1 MRLGLVVSLLAL
13 GLCFP
18 GCIEV
23 TTPIVSTN
31 PSLVE
36 QPVVRR
42 IEVTINETP
51 NGTPCR
57 VTYPPDPEMRDLRWA
72 TGAEASFCHNMAQE
86 SLAAIEAKG
95 WTCSEENSD
104 APAQG
109 IQDEPGRE
117 QIVWL
122 CSRG

>member
-13 GLCFP
+13 GSCFP

-23 TTPIVSTN
+23 RTPIASKP

-42 IEVTINETP
+42 IEVTIRETQG
-51 NGTPCR
+51 GTPCR
-57 VTYPPDPEMRDLRWA
+57 VTYPPDPERKDLRWA
-72 TGAEASFCHNMAQE
+72 TGAEASFCQDMAQE
-86 SLAAIEAKG
+86 ARAAIEAKG
-95 WTCSEENSD
+95 WTCSEEDSG
-104 APAQG
+104 APTPSF
-109 IQDEPGRE
+109 QDEPGQER
-117 QIVWL
+117 IVWL

>member
-13 GLCFP
+13 GVCFP

-23 TTPIVSTN
+23 PTPIASTN

-42 IEVTINETP
+42 IEVSIRETQG
-51 NGTPCR
+51 GTRCR

-72 TGAEASFCHNMAQE
+72 TGAEASFCYEIAQE
-86 SLAAIEAKG
+86 ARAAIEAKG
-95 WTCSEENSD
+95 WTCGEENSD
-104 APAQG
+104 APTQG
-109 IQDEPGRE
+109 FQDERGEER
-117 QIVWL
+117 IVWL